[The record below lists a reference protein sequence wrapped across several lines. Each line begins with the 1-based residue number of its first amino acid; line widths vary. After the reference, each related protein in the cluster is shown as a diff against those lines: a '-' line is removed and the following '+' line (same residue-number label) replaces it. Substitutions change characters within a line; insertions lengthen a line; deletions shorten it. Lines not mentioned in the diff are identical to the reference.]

1 MNSISSPHIIRKAIW
16 VSVFIFAL
24 SCKKGDNF
32 IGSELQNE
40 DINVSQ
46 LTNFTI
52 NTYTKEADSL
62 KADELSVST
71 LGSMKDA
78 ELGKTESSFF
88 TQLRLPV
95 ENVDFTSGGSLSDI
109 VLDSI
114 VLTLEYFDHY
124 GNLDAQ
130 TFEVYEVSD
139 NIDIDSTYYNGTTF
153 TNAGTNLVE
162 SGKGT
167 LTPNP
172 TSKVFN
178 GTDTVSAQLRLKLDN
193 SFGQLILN
201 ESGNATL
208 SNNTSFAQFLK
219 GIEVKV
225 NNPGQANGSGA
236 ILLFNLISANSN
248 VTLYYR
254 NTVTSDTLFFNL
266 LMNTSCARVN
276 LNTHD
281 YTGTMV
287 APQLL
292 DSTLGIT
299 EVYVQGLKGLKT
311 QIELTD
317 IMNLKDS
324 NIIINK
330 AVLTMPVN
338 TASSSTFEPI
348 EQMLIVRNEDG
359 EKYLLPDQT
368 QFSGLAGLQNVGGAY
383 NEDDEQYEFIIT
395 RYVNA
400 VLTGLI
406 PNNTLTLETISAM
419 VTPNRSVLY
428 GSGSL
433 VAQPQLTITY
443 TKY

>member
-139 NIDIDSTYYNGTTF
+139 NIDIDSTYYNGTKF

-208 SNNTSFAQFLK
+208 SNNTSFTQFLK

-254 NTVTSDTLFFNL
+254 NTVTSDTLSFNL
-266 LMNTSCARVN
+266 LMNTNCARVN

-338 TASSSTFEPI
+338 TAGSSTFEPI

-383 NEDDEQYEFIIT
+383 SEDDEQYEFIIT

>member
-225 NNPGQANGSGA
+225 NNPGQANGSGE

-254 NTVTSDTLFFNL
+254 NTVTSDTLSFNL
-266 LMNTSCARVN
+266 LMNTNCARVN

-338 TASSSTFEPI
+338 TAGSSTFEPI

-383 NEDDEQYEFIIT
+383 SEDDEQYEFIIT

>member
-208 SNNTSFAQFLK
+208 SNNTSFAKFLK

-254 NTVTSDTLFFNL
+254 NTVTSDTLSFNL
-266 LMNTSCARVN
+266 LMNTNCARVN

-338 TASSSTFEPI
+338 TAGSSTFEPI

-383 NEDDEQYEFIIT
+383 SEDDEQYEFIIT

>member
-16 VSVFIFAL
+16 ISVFIFAL
-24 SCKKGDNF
+24 SCKKEDNF

-46 LTNFTI
+46 LSNFTI
-52 NTYTKEADSL
+52 NTYTQEADSL

-71 LGSMKDA
+71 LGSMNDA

-124 GNLDAQ
+124 GSLDAQ
-130 TFEVYEVSD
+130 TFEVYEITD
-139 NIDIDSTYYNGTTF
+139 NMDIDSTYYNGTTF

-172 TSKVFN
+172 NNKVFN
-178 GTDTVSAQLRLKLDN
+178 GTDTVPAQLRVKLNN
-193 SFGQLILN
+193 SFGQAIIN
-201 ESGNATL
+201 ESGNTTL
-208 SNNTSFAQFLK
+208 SDNTSFAQFLK

-225 NNPGQANGSGA
+225 NNPGQATGSGA

-254 NTVTSDTLFFNL
+254 NTVTSDTLSFNL
-266 LMNTSCARVN
+266 LMNTNCARVN

-287 APQLL
+287 APQLS
-292 DSTLGIT
+292 DSTLGSS

-338 TASSSTFEPI
+338 TSGSSTFEPV
-348 EQMLIVRNEDG
+348 EQLLIVRNEDG
-359 EKYLLPDQT
+359 LKYLIPDQT

-400 VLTGLI
+400 VLKGII

-433 VAQPQLTITY
+433 VAQPQLIITY

>member
-254 NTVTSDTLFFNL
+254 NTVTSDTLSFNL
-266 LMNTSCARVN
+266 LMNTNCARVN

-338 TASSSTFEPI
+338 TAGSSTFEPI

-383 NEDDEQYEFIIT
+383 SEDDEQYEFIIT
-395 RYVNA
+395 RYVNT

>member
-266 LMNTSCARVN
+266 LMNTNCARVN

-338 TASSSTFEPI
+338 TAGSSTFEPI

-383 NEDDEQYEFIIT
+383 SEDDEQYEFIIT

>member
-254 NTVTSDTLFFNL
+254 NTVTSDTLSFNL
-266 LMNTSCARVN
+266 LMNTNCARVN

-338 TASSSTFEPI
+338 TAGSSTFEPI

-383 NEDDEQYEFIIT
+383 SEDDEQYEFIIT

-406 PNNTLTLETISAM
+406 PNNTLTLETITAM

>member
-254 NTVTSDTLFFNL
+254 NTVTSDTLSFNL
-266 LMNTSCARVN
+266 LMNTNCARVN

-287 APQLL
+287 APQLF
-292 DSTLGIT
+292 DST
-299 EVYVQGLKGLKT
+299 
-311 QIELTD
+311 
-317 IMNLKDS
+317 
-324 NIIINK
+324 
-330 AVLTMPVN
+330 
-338 TASSSTFEPI
+338 
-348 EQMLIVRNEDG
+348 
-359 EKYLLPDQT
+359 
-368 QFSGLAGLQNVGGAY
+368 
-383 NEDDEQYEFIIT
+383 
-395 RYVNA
+395 
-400 VLTGLI
+400 
-406 PNNTLTLETISAM
+406 
-419 VTPNRSVLY
+419 
-428 GSGSL
+428 
-433 VAQPQLTITY
+433 
-443 TKY
+443 

>member
-71 LGSMKDA
+71 LGSIKDA
-78 ELGKTESSFF
+78 ELGKTKSSFF

-254 NTVTSDTLFFNL
+254 NTVTSDTLSFNL
-266 LMNTSCARVN
+266 LMNTNCARVN

-338 TASSSTFEPI
+338 TAGSSTFEPI

-383 NEDDEQYEFIIT
+383 SEDDEQYEFIIT

>member
-130 TFEVYEVSD
+130 TFEVYEVLD

-254 NTVTSDTLFFNL
+254 NTVTSDTLSFNL
-266 LMNTSCARVN
+266 LMNTNCARVN

-338 TASSSTFEPI
+338 TAGSSTFEPI

-383 NEDDEQYEFIIT
+383 SEDDEQYEFIIT

>member
-40 DINVSQ
+40 NINVSQ

-254 NTVTSDTLFFNL
+254 NTVTSDTLSFNL
-266 LMNTSCARVN
+266 LMNTNCARVN

-338 TASSSTFEPI
+338 TAGSSTFEPI

-383 NEDDEQYEFIIT
+383 SEDDEQYEFIIT

>member
-208 SNNTSFAQFLK
+208 SNNTSFAKFLK

-254 NTVTSDTLFFNL
+254 NTVTSDTLSFNL
-266 LMNTSCARVN
+266 LMNTNCARVN

-292 DSTLGIT
+292 DSILGIT

-338 TASSSTFEPI
+338 TAGSSTFEPI

-383 NEDDEQYEFIIT
+383 SEDDEQYEFIIT